1 MAVHMVSATLHSSF
15 MAITR
20 VWRGWTTPENA
31 AAYEAFL
38 FDELLPQVKALA
50 GFIGAEILHRQD
62 GDEISW
68 VSLLR
73 FESMDHVR
81 AFAGASPERAVLEPK
96 ALALLSRHETQV
108 RHFETRVLT

>member
-1 MAVHMVSATLHSSF
+1 MVGAEAVFGAVDGGPGPGETVGHGA
-15 MAITR
+15 
-20 VWRGWTTPENA
+20 
-31 AAYEAFL
+31 
-38 FDELLPQVKALA
+38 DD
-50 GFIGAEILHRQD
+50 GAEILHRQD

-73 FESMDHVR
+73 FESMDHIR

-96 ALALLSRHETQV
+96 ALALLSRHETHV